1 MKKFQ
6 LPFVNLP
13 VEYVQLLK
21 SNLAVTTSPAP
32 VFDILKSNKAL
43 NTVLERAFQE
53 FNDGRGIEKVMLALG
68 WQNFRERMASLFV
81 YKNIYGNYPG
91 KTNIE
96 LVEDIKA
103 FEDRFQDHSVHGY
116 SRLFL
121 LGFYLK
127 MANLEIQRRHDNQ
140 FMEIKIPDQVPALL
154 KLSQGRSERI
164 DWLILILSHLVL
176 SLGEKLLTSALV
188 SGKKFDELYALLPV
202 EDQEQMHRNLLAY
215 GASIQEPDLFLYE
228 KV

>member
-1 MKKFQ
+1 
-6 LPFVNLP
+6 
-13 VEYVQLLK
+13 
-21 SNLAVTTSPAP
+21 
-32 VFDILKSNKAL
+32 
-43 NTVLERAFQE
+43 
-53 FNDGRGIEKVMLALG
+53 
-68 WQNFRERMASLFV
+68 
-81 YKNIYGNYPG
+81 
-91 KTNIE
+91 
-96 LVEDIKA
+96 
-103 FEDRFQDHSVHGY
+103 
-116 SRLFL
+116 
-121 LGFYLK
+121 

-188 SGKKFDELYALLPV
+188 SGKKFDELYALLPA